1 MNKEKTILG
10 EIERRTKK
18 NERHYRKNDGTTE
31 CVISNGNINYFDE
44 KEQKWKHTD
53 NSLVEK
59 ENCYEGN
66 LGNFQAKI
74 SKENKGIDV
83 LGKDVSVA
91 WEYLGMEKPKKKGKN
106 PTNTK
111 KPNMKVKTRKADNED
126 IIVGSDALYEEADDG
141 VDIQYIMQGNNVKE
155 NIIVKEKQK
164 EYKFKFAFK
173 LNGLKMKASED
184 HTKIELYSEKTDKLE
199 FTIPSPYMYDANNAT
214 STDVCYEIEE
224 TENEGCVFYVVASET
239 WINDAERQFPV
250 IIDPQLVTSNDEII
264 KYNIVQSVKSSSGTN
279 TVTTN
284 INVSNYLKVYKSS
297 TETLTSEIIISR
309 DEMDLCA
316 NNIADAT
323 LYITPLET
331 TVANKLSISVY
342 ADGTL
347 VSKGKI
353 PGGCDSILLPLSTAL
368 KTAKTEIRVIV
379 EYLDSV
385 TFGEEVKFYATG
397 ENAPAI
403 KINYVDN
410 INRIPTK
417 KSMCLVGGVDAHV
430 DLLTGET
437 VKTFTD
443 VVDDV
448 MGIEISHVLKN
459 GNHDFCC
466 GDSVRLNLHE
476 KLERQE
482 TDSPIIDY
490 IYTDEMG
497 EKHLFNEHFYY
508 LDKNGVK
515 HTVEKPYVNVE
526 PSGIMYYMSDEGV
539 RRAYREVYT
548 HNGLKAVTTL
558 ENMNGLHT
566 IEQRID
572 EQKQLEEQIE
582 NYKNALTDFVVVDEN
597 GEICETI
604 SPSELSWKTHRF
616 AYSTGNMMSKNEA
629 LSLSS
634 LMLQKEREAIEQE
647 SNDEKKLILES
658 QLETL
663 NNQKNDVIKQMNTL
677 KEVQLDATRRAEMSN
692 AFYGRRNA
700 CAYYAHV
707 LDDYVV
713 INENGEIIS
722 GASLASDDSEDGK
735 YALTTGEALQYRSL
749 YLQKNNLEITIE
761 DQEDENTKEKD
772 EIYNYSLIENEK
784 QQVNAIQDQ
793 MNSLKELDYRRR
805 KEYEKIE
812 AESENYNITYIN
824 QIVNY
829 VLVNGN
835 GEIVDQISITSYS
848 PYLTVSET
856 TIKRITDKYN
866 DENGNSLY
874 VLTKGEAAQ
883 LRSLFLQLQSLEEN
897 IDSVELQLS
906 IDTPYNDSVTQQ
918 IEELF
923 SKDDEYRTQF
933 RSYAKEY
940 HSLVEELKKLKLQI
954 PVNYLTSDNVTK
966 GFNENGD
973 LVVVY
978 KNNGGYIAIEYNYY
992 DLGTYTRI
1000 SRVYDENERE
1010 IKFFYDDRQLLTE
1023 IVDAVGN
1030 KVTFDYDILKT
1041 VYVGILK
1048 KVTFADG
1055 HSVSFERIDNVETVS
1070 SDDKYAEITRNFEYK
1085 TQSIALFTN
1094 IKSVGHNV
1102 VERFETPEKLS
1113 EVSLEYDLLT
1123 TTITDNY
1130 GDKLVYIFDSET
1142 ENICEYYEIIGN
1154 KVTKAEKY
1162 EYVAFG
1168 HMNVESA
1175 NESVL
1180 EKYAYDNF
1188 VFPVETVDVETI
1200 QNVETA
1206 VNNHKLKLLDEYN
1219 KVVKEIDIQVD
1230 GSKRLVTTNYTYDES
1245 DRVVKVEVKTVDE
1258 TETTSVV
1265 QTMEYDSASR
1275 LVRKQ
1280 SYEVGKEAENG
1291 IDIEEYVYNE
1301 KGYEIKSIKYNTLD
1315 TSSKL
1320 YTEKETNDIGQ
1331 VISELDVLGKCKSTY
1346 EYLAGTNTVCSK
1358 LSPNGSKLSYGFS
1371 PENGQDSITMS
1382 TEDGEE
1388 NSTQRF
1394 YTNGLLTQVIS
1405 GDNVYEYTYDHKGR
1419 ETSVSINGQLH
1430 ISYSYED
1437 RITENGKTVNK
1448 VTATYANGDN
1458 VTVTE
1463 DLDGNVLSVN
1473 KRPYDY
1479 DALVVENRTKLLD
1492 PNASQIELNI
1502 TNEYDDKHR
1511 VIKKMDSSVNDCVF
1525 SEYEYDE
1532 QDRVTSYSREAT
1544 FGSSLPFEEEYSYN
1558 SHGNV
1563 TERTVRFNNGR
1574 TDTTTCEYDEQT
1586 QKLKAFTCAG
1596 STRIEPKVDCLGRNR
1611 GKTVSWLGTKVYS
1624 EDITYL
1630 KHGDHATNMPLTI
1643 SYGNN
1648 TENGFIVKDRIK
1660 YKYDEM
1666 GNICE
1671 AYENG
1676 QFVTEYKYDALGR
1689 LVRENNKKLGKTFVF
1704 SYDNKGNILTRTEY
1718 AFTLKDDDFIKE
1730 ATGEVFEYVYSG
1742 EKLVSYNGESFEY
1755 DDIGNPTTYRGNTLT
1770 WRFGRRLTSFGS
1782 NTFDYSAEGK
1792 RIKKNDISYIYDSQ
1806 GRLFSQSNGIEF
1818 FYDESSLPIAFAYNG
1833 EVYYY
1838 KKDLLGNVIEILDT
1852 TGTAVVRYTYD
1863 AWGNHTVIDY
1873 TDFDLGSVNPIK
1885 YRSYY
1890 YDTETGLYFLQTRY
1904 YDPQIGRFIN
1914 IDDISYL
1921 DPKTIN
1927 GLNLYSYCG
1936 NNPITRIDACGC
1948 DWWNPFTWDWSGIFK
1963 SIGNAFSAAGQ
1974 WVNNNVLK
1982 PIGTFFENNW
1992 DIILGVGLVIG
2003 AIVISVVT
2011 FGAGTVIAGVIAGAV
2026 FGAAFGAIN
2035 ALASG
2040 GNVLQGAF
2048 TGMFVGALGGVSS
2061 WAAFAGAAGMSLIND
2076 RINGE
2081 KAGMGSLFKAA
2092 LAGLTAGLFARSCNG
2107 MFNAVK
2113 NELASKTI
2121 ESIASVLFSFVFSAQ
2136 NFATDIIINAL
2147 MSK

>member
-1 MNKEKTILG
+1 
-10 EIERRTKK
+10 
-18 NERHYRKNDGTTE
+18 
-31 CVISNGNINYFDE
+31 
-44 KEQKWKHTD
+44 
-53 NSLVEK
+53 
-59 ENCYEGN
+59 
-66 LGNFQAKI
+66 
-74 SKENKGIDV
+74 
-83 LGKDVSVA
+83 
-91 WEYLGMEKPKKKGKN
+91 
-106 PTNTK
+106 
-111 KPNMKVKTRKADNED
+111 MKVKTRKADNED

-214 STDVCYEIEE
+214 STDVCYGVEE

-264 KYNIVQSVKSSSGTN
+264 KYNIVQSVKSISGTN

-284 INVSNYLKVYKSS
+284 MNVSNYLKVYKSS
-297 TETLTSEIIISR
+297 TETLTSEIIIIR
-309 DEMDLCA
+309 DEMDLYA

-323 LYITPLET
+323 FYITPLET
-331 TVANKLSISVY
+331 TVANKLSFSVY

-347 VSKGKI
+347 VSNGKI

-385 TFGEEVKFYATG
+385 TFGEEVKFYASG
-397 ENAPAI
+397 ENAPVI

-417 KSMCLVGGVDAHV
+417 KSMSLVGGVDAHV

-443 VVDDV
+443 IVDDV

-604 SPSELSWKTHRF
+604 SPSELSLKTHRF

-647 SNDEKKLILES
+647 SNAENKLILES

-663 NNQKNDVIKQMNTL
+663 NKQKDDLIKQMNML
-677 KEVQLDATRRAEMSN
+677 KEVQLDASRRAEM
-692 AFYGRRNA
+692 RNA
-700 CAYYAHV
+700 YKNFVHSSYYYEQTTK
-707 LDDYVV
+707 DFVV
-713 INENGEIIS
+713 IDGTGIIMS
-722 GASLASDDSEDGK
+722 SAGRKLSDAEDNRFV
-735 YALTTGEALQYRSL
+735 LTRNEALQYRSL
-749 YLQKNNLEITIE
+749 YLQKDNLNITISNNTGDNLPE
-761 DQEDENTKEKD
+761 KEQLPENIVENYNNQITNIDNQLSYYRSLDE
-772 EIYNYSLIENEK
+772 
-784 QQVNAIQDQ
+784 Q
-793 MNSLKELDYRRR
+793 RRS
-805 KEYEKIE
+805 EYEKID
-812 AESENYNITYIN
+812 AEYDRSFVIYKN

-829 VLVNGN
+829 VLVDGNGAVVNEITMTKATSSVTNSNVENIANIKNDNGN
-835 GEIVDQISITSYS
+835 
-848 PYLTVSET
+848 P
-856 TIKRITDKYN
+856 
-866 DENGNSLY
+866 LY
-874 VLTKGEAAQ
+874 VLTKSEAAQ

-906 IDTPYNDSVTQQ
+906 INTPYNDGVTQQ
-918 IEELF
+918 IEELL
-923 SKDDEYRTQF
+923 SKDDEYRTRF

-1023 IVDAVGN
+1023 IIDAVGN

-1041 VYVGILK
+1041 VYDVGILK

-1200 QNVETA
+1200 QNAETA
-1206 VNNHKLKLLDEYN
+1206 VNNHKLKMLDEYN

-1230 GSKRLVTTNYTYDES
+1230 EPKKLAITNYTYDES
-1245 DRVVKVEVKTVDE
+1245 DRVVKVETETIDE

-1265 QTMEYDSASR
+1265 QTMEYDSTGR

-1280 SYEVGKEAENG
+1280 SYEVGKETENG

-1331 VISELDVLGKCKSTY
+1331 VTGELDVLGKHKSTY

-1448 VTATYANGDN
+1448 ATATYVNGDN

-1473 KRPYDY
+1473 KKPYDY
-1479 DALVVENRTKLLD
+1479 DALVVENRTRLLD

-1525 SEYEYDE
+1525 TNYVYDA
-1532 QDRVTSYSREAT
+1532 QNRATSYKREAT
-1544 FGSSLPFEEEYSYN
+1544 FGDSLPYEEEYSYN
-1558 SHGNV
+1558 AHGNV
-1563 TERTVRFNNGR
+1563 NQRIVKINSVMRDISTY
-1574 TDTTTCEYDEQT
+1574 EYDEQT

-1596 STRIEPKVDCLGRNR
+1596 STRVEPKLDCLGRNR
-1611 GKTVSWLGTKVYS
+1611 GKTVSWLGTKIYS

-1630 KHGDHATNMPLTI
+1630 KHGDHATSMPLTI

-1648 TENGFIVKDRIK
+1648 TENGFVVKDRIK

-1718 AFTLKDDDFIKE
+1718 AFTLKDDDFVKE
-1730 ATGEVFEYVYSG
+1730 AIGEVFEYVYSG
-1742 EKLVSYNGESFEY
+1742 EKLVSYNGEAFAY

-1770 WRFGRRLTSFGS
+1770 WRFGRRLTSFGA
-1782 NTFDYSAEGK
+1782 NTFDYNAEGK

-1806 GRLFSQSNGIEF
+1806 GRLFAQSNGIDF
-1818 FYDESSLPIAFAYNG
+1818 FYDENSSPIAFVYLG

-1838 KKDLLGNVIEILDT
+1838 KKDLLGNIIEILDT
-1852 TGTAVVRYTYD
+1852 TGTTVVKYTYD
-1863 AWGNHTVIDY
+1863 AWGNHKVLNPDGTENTSAMFI
-1873 TDFDLGSVNPIK
+1873 GNINPIR

-1890 YDTETGLYFLQTRY
+1890 FDTETGLYFLQTRY

-1921 DPKTIN
+1921 ESETIN
-1927 GLNLYSYCG
+1927 GLNLYAYCL
-1936 NNPITRIDACGC
+1936 NNPIMNVDLTGHSWESFWKGVGDWFSDNWVKLVVGIGVVVVGALVTATTAGTGLGFFAAFGSALLTSVKAVAISTAISAGIGFAVGGITTGSWEGALDGMLDGIADGFMLGGIFAGGAQILSGAFKAYAQVANHYNKLVAVKKSPFFSPDRLKSATEIAKIAKKGQSFYDYGGTIVRFGRFAHIDAS
-1948 DWWNPFTWDWSGIFK
+1948 TK
-1963 SIGNAFSAAGQ
+1963 SLLHLAALGF
-1974 WVNNNVLK
+1974 NHI
-1982 PIGTFFENNW
+1982 PIGT
-1992 DIILGVGLVIG
+1992 I
-2003 AIVISVVT
+2003 
-2011 FGAGTVIAGVIAGAV
+2011 
-2026 FGAAFGAIN
+2026 
-2035 ALASG
+2035 
-2040 GNVLQGAF
+2040 
-2048 TGMFVGALGGVSS
+2048 
-2061 WAAFAGAAGMSLIND
+2061 AAGFI
-2076 RINGE
+2076 G
-2081 KAGMGSLFKAA
+2081 GF
-2092 LAGLTAGLFARSCNG
+2092 
-2107 MFNAVK
+2107 
-2113 NELASKTI
+2113 
-2121 ESIASVLFSFVFSAQ
+2121 
-2136 NFATDIIINAL
+2136 
-2147 MSK
+2147 